1 MIYSISYDGDVR
13 TISLKEAAE
22 LLLVWGGDGR
32 SAEDLAELLKFG
44 KLRFA
49 AKHSHNPRFHEEF
62 CFSPRE
68 ARRQA
73 YKNATLFNREWI
85 FWCGR
90 RKKSSYL
97 NCHADGEWRELEDMP
112 FDARLICADGE
123 ERLCHATGCAVWRTQ
138 PDGGLKECIEYADP
152 SNGGFIYN

>member
-13 TISLKEAAE
+13 TIALKEAAE

-32 SAEDLAELLKFG
+32 SAEDLSEFG
-44 KLRFA
+44 RLRFV
-49 AKHSHNPRFHEEF
+49 AKHSHNPRFHTEF

-73 YKNATLFNREWI
+73 YKNAALWNREWI

-90 RKKSSYL
+90 RKKSGY
-97 NCHADGEWRELEDMP
+97 NCHADGEYQKLED
-112 FDARLICADGE
+112 
-123 ERLCHATGCAVWRTQ
+123 
-138 PDGGLKECIEYADP
+138 
-152 SNGGFIYN
+152 